1 MTARR
6 ENIFANSGHQF
17 LDRLLQDA
25 DYGYI
30 PPREATMQQRISA
43 LGHWIKE
50 RRRAIALSREALA
63 DQVGCSIETI
73 RKIETGRRRPSLQIA
88 ERMAIALQISESD
101 RPQFLLLARAK
112 DDPSGPAAL
121 PAGGSERIATS
132 LPVPYTPLIGRAA
145 DLARTARLLSQPE
158 VRLLTLLGPGGVGKT
173 RLAIQLVAELE
184 AAFAD
189 GVYFVPLAALRDPNL
204 VLPTI
209 AHSLNIWKDADQ
221 TLTAILAERLADKQI
236 LLVLD
241 NFEQVLDGAL
251 AIANLLE
258 TCPQLKILVTSR
270 AALHLSLEH
279 QFQVRPL
286 SLPDLADHAPLD
298 ELMDYSAVELFLQ
311 RAQAINPD
319 LVLTE
324 ANAAAIA
331 ELCVRL
337 DGLPLAIEL
346 AVARVKLLTPQAMLT
361 QITKGTNGSF
371 FQLLN
376 GGPRDA
382 SDRHQSLYATIAWS
396 YELLSPTQ
404 QQLFRWLS
412 IFVGGCSLEAI
423 AAICSGA
430 EEPVP
435 TPGAPGLSNNVDDC
449 LNELSALIDNCLVYQ
464 VASDGDVRFMLLET
478 IREFALQRLI
488 ASDEWAAIRRR
499 HAVFFVSFVERIGPE
514 LEGLGQSRWL
524 KAMEQE
530 YDNIRE
536 ALRWSLQDGDPEIAL
551 RLAGML
557 CVFWNARGYVSEG
570 RQWLALALARN
581 TSAVPVLVQM
591 QALDVAG
598 VLAFMQDDYAEAQS
612 YFQSILALRSGAEA
626 TLYPAQAMIN
636 LGLIAYWEGAYG
648 QAIQLLEEGWQLAQ
662 SGGDLRASAKAQLY
676 LAMALLNQDD
686 FARSDLLFSRS
697 RELYQR
703 LNYQNGLG
711 TVLNF
716 QGRAALYRGDID
728 QAAVLLQESLRI
740 FQPTGYKPGIARSYA
755 YLARIALK
763 QEQLGHAKGLLQ
775 EALSIFHEVG
785 DKEGIATALEGL
797 AGVYSAQGLAL
808 RSVFL
813 WGAAAALRATIKAP
827 QPPADR
833 AYYQQLQR
841 ALSGYLDEAAF
852 RQGWERGAAATI
864 WQDPALLDQLYSEKL
879 EPEDASSAYDRSLG

>member
-1 MTARR
+1 
-6 ENIFANSGHQF
+6 
-17 LDRLLQDA
+17 
-25 DYGYI
+25 
-30 PPREATMQQRISA
+30 MQQRISA

-63 DQVGCSIETI
+63 DHVGCSIETI

-88 ERMAIALQISESD
+88 ERMATALQISDGD
-101 RPQFLLLARAK
+101 RPQFLQLARAK
-112 DDPSGPAAL
+112 EDLSGPTAL
-121 PAGGSERIATS
+121 PGNSGERIATT

-145 DLARTARLLSQPE
+145 DLERTARLLSQPE

-173 RLAIQLVAELE
+173 RLALQLVTELE
-184 AAFAD
+184 SAFAD

-221 TLTAILAERLADKQI
+221 TLTTIMAERLAGQQI

-251 AIANLLE
+251 AIATLLE

-286 SLPDLADHAPLD
+286 SLPDLTDQAPID
-298 ELMDYSAVELFLQ
+298 ELTHYSAVELFLQ

-346 AVARVKLLTPQAMLT
+346 AVARVKLLTPQAMLA

-423 AAICSGA
+423 AAICSDGA
-430 EEPVP
+430 EAALDAP
-435 TPGAPGLSNNVDDC
+435 TLSNVDDC
-449 LNELSALIDNCLVYQ
+449 LNELSTLIDNCLVYQ

-499 HAVFFVSFVERIGPE
+499 HALFFVSFVERIGPE
-514 LEGLGQSRWL
+514 LEGLGQSGWL

-536 ALRWSLQDGDPEIAL
+536 ALRWSLQDGDAEIAL

-557 CVFWNARGYVSEG
+557 CVFWNARGYVNEG
-570 RQWLALALARN
+570 RQWLSLALSRDS
-581 TSAVPVLVQM
+581 SAVPVLVQM

-598 VLAFMQDDYAEAQS
+598 VLAFMQDDYAEAKG
-612 YFQSILALRSGAEA
+612 YFQAILALRAHAEE

-648 QAIQLLEEGWQLAQ
+648 EAIQLLEEGWQLSQ
-662 SGGDLRASAKAQLY
+662 TRGDLRASAKAQLY

-686 FARSDLLFSRS
+686 FVRSEQLLSRS

-716 QGRAALYRGDID
+716 QGRAALYRGDTD

-740 FQPTGYKPGIARSYA
+740 FQPTGYKPGIARSYT

-763 QEQLGHAKGLLQ
+763 QEQLGHAKSLLQ

-785 DKEGIATALEGL
+785 DKEGTATALEGL
-797 AGVYSAQGLAL
+797 AGVYCAEELAL

-813 WGAAAALRATIKAP
+813 CGAAASLRATIKAP

-833 AYYQQLQR
+833 AYYEQLHTTLAEHLGEQ
-841 ALSGYLDEAAF
+841 AF

-879 EPEDASSAYDRSLG
+879 EQEDASSAYDRSLG

>member
-1 MTARR
+1 
-6 ENIFANSGHQF
+6 
-17 LDRLLQDA
+17 
-25 DYGYI
+25 
-30 PPREATMQQRISA
+30 MQQRISA

-88 ERMAIALQISESD
+88 ERMAVALQVSESD
-101 RPQFLLLARAK
+101 RPQFLQLARAK
-112 DDPSGPAAL
+112 DDPTGPAAL
-121 PAGGSERIATS
+121 PAGGSERIAST

-145 DLARTARLLSQPE
+145 DLERTARLLSQPE

-173 RLAIQLVAELE
+173 RLALQLIAELE
-184 AAFAD
+184 TAFAD

-221 TLTAILAERLADKQI
+221 TLTAILAERLAGRQV

-251 AIANLLE
+251 SIATLLE

-286 SLPDLADHAPLD
+286 SLPDLADQAPIA

-346 AVARVKLLTPQAMLT
+346 AVARVKLLTPQAMLA
-361 QITKGTNGSF
+361 QITSGTNGSF

-382 SDRHQSLYATIAWS
+382 SDRHQSLYATMAWS
-396 YELLSPTQ
+396 YELLSPAQ

-423 AAICSGA
+423 AAICSDDV
-430 EEPVP
+430 EPALGVP
-435 TPGAPGLSNNVDDC
+435 SLSNVDDC

-499 HAVFFVSFVERIGPE
+499 HALFFVSFVERIGPE
-514 LEGLGQSRWL
+514 LEGRGQSRWL

-536 ALRWSLQDGDPEIAL
+536 ALRWSLQDGEPEIAL

-570 RQWLALALARN
+570 RQWLSLALARDI
-581 TSAVPVLVQM
+581 SAVPVLIQM

-612 YFQSILALRSGAEA
+612 YFQAILALRSGAEE

-636 LGLIAYWEGAYG
+636 LGLLAYWEGAYG

-662 SGGDLRASAKAQLY
+662 TGGDLRASAKAQLY

-686 FARSDLLFSRS
+686 FARSEQLLSRS

-703 LNYQNGLG
+703 INYQNGLG

-763 QEQLGHAKGLLQ
+763 QEQFGHAKGLLQ

-797 AGVYSAQGLAL
+797 AGVYSAEGLAL

-841 ALSGYLDEAAF
+841 TLYTYLDEAAF
-852 RQGWERGAAATI
+852 RQGWERGAAATM

-879 EPEDASSAYDRSLG
+879 EPEDANSSYDRSLG